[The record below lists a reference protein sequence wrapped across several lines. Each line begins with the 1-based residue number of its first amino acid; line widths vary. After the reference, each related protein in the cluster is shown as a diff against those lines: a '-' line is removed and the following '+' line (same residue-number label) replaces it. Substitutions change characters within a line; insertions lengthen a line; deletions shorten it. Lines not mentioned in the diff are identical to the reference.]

1 MNAGKT
7 LASAVALVT
16 FGRRRIVGSIK
27 ALLAWRQLL
36 AVAWRPPVVRRIAPL
51 ETILCLLALM
61 SVPVWG
67 ASTGSG
73 SGYGLAVNATV
84 FLGPVVNVGP
94 LANTGTQAAPPD
106 FDTTQTAV
114 SANVVAGILTV
125 NTGALSAQTQ
135 SLLAQNSVQSAA
147 QVDNLTVNA
156 LTLALGASTVRSTAA
171 VTCAAG
177 FPATAGTTTI
187 VGGTGLLA
195 GISAPAPNTTIT
207 VLNLGVQVATV
218 YLNEQV
224 ASAGAI
230 TVNAIRIE
238 LNAVG
243 AVTASV
249 VVGQSSASIA
259 DCKPTVTI
267 DVAPAINLLNQG
279 SYVISGTCSA
289 GSGNVVV
296 TLPGR
301 AVHRKRPPVHPQA
314 RTAQRLMRTA
324 SRRGLSPLRLR
335 RLTVA
340 ATLAPQRGTRSK
352 TRLRLR

>member
-106 FDTTQTAV
+106 FNTTQTAV
-114 SANVVAGILTV
+114 SAIVVAGILTV

-187 VGGTGLLA
+187 VGGTGLLWYTREPFGNVVIRVVYRNPGGA
-195 GISAPAPNTTIT
+195 NSGVFIRIPERPTEPRMPINRGYEVQIDDRADEYHMTGVLYALTRAAVSPGRPDEWNTMEIT
-207 VLNLGVQVATV
+207 LDQDRTVVVLNGVQVTDYREGDPVPSKEETRGGDRGPRPLIGYIGLQNHDPRSTV
-218 YLNEQV
+218 FFKE
-224 ASAGAI
+224 I
-230 TVNAIRIE
+230 
-238 LNAVG
+238 
-243 AVTASV
+243 
-249 VVGQSSASIA
+249 SI
-259 DCKPTVTI
+259 
-267 DVAPAINLLNQG
+267 
-279 SYVISGTCSA
+279 
-289 GSGNVVV
+289 
-296 TLPGR
+296 
-301 AVHRKRPPVHPQA
+301 
-314 RTAQRLMRTA
+314 
-324 SRRGLSPLRLR
+324 LR
-335 RLTVA
+335 
-340 ATLAPQRGTRSK
+340 
-352 TRLRLR
+352 